1 MDVTSGILQASM
13 QMASARVTAG
23 VQMAVLKNIMDA
35 QQESLAIL
43 LKSMGMGQGLD
54 IRA

>member
-1 MDVTSGILQASM
+1 MDITLGIAQESM
-13 QMASARVTAG
+13 QMASTRVTAG
-23 VQMAVLKNIMDA
+23 VQTAVLKNVMDV

-43 LKSMGMGQGLD
+43 LKSMGLGTQLN